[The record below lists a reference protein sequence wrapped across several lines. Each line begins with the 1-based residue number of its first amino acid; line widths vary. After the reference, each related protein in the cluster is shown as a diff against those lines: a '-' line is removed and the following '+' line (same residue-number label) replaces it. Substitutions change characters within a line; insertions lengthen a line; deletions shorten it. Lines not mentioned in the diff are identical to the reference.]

1 MADKDYEKKIRKQL
15 SDLFNKGFDDFAEF
29 RDNRP
34 VYEAFIKN
42 HLDTTKDLILLN
54 ADMELLCKNIGL
66 NFEDVIEEEYR
77 KALKKISSSSLG

>member
-15 SDLFNKGFDDFAEF
+15 SGLFNKGFDDFAEF
-29 RDNRP
+29 KYNRP

-42 HLDTTKDLILLN
+42 HLVTTRDLILLN

-66 NFEDVIEEEYR
+66 NFKEVIEEEYR
-77 KALKKISSSSLG
+77 KALRKNSSPSQG